1 MMRSS
6 PVFGIAAA
14 LILAFC
20 GAEPQLRSRAYDLN
34 AAMPRLADDVNADAQ
49 QSQHGAP
56 APRSDT
62 FTVSNGRDIDAPMD
76 DVTLI
81 GDEKADGTVPSP
93 SGAVL
98 DTLYSLTHCKAGQ
111 WSDQKGDDCYRNT
124 VKDLDKDIGQCC
136 AGYEHIVLFEMDRC
150 SD

>member
-1 MMRSS
+1 MRSS

-62 FTVSNGRDIDAPMD
+62 FTVSNGRDINAPME

-93 SGAVL
+93 S
-98 DTLYSLTHCKAGQ
+98 DM
-111 WSDQKGDDCYRNT
+111 KGDVNAPM
-124 VKDLDKDIGQCC
+124 VLSAKDIRDERKG
-136 AGYEHIVLFEMDRC
+136 R
-150 SD
+150 